1 MIFSGDMIALAF
13 YFSRKYK
20 SVCMCRARTHTHA
33 HVHTHKDLWSVGV
46 RVHGKSLLSLSECSC
61 SISHIH
67 PHIYLSKLHVSCYLW
82 WDSGELYDL
91 SSFSL
96 IIAIMRIKA
105 LKIAAYALLVVLFIH
120 IHEDGRIWSLLGC
133 QYINLGYLTLSRPL
147 PFSRSFKERSD
158 LR

>member
-1 MIFSGDMIALAF
+1 MIALAF

-20 SVCMCRARTHTHA
+20 CVCMWRTHTQQRFVISWSSHA
-33 HVHTHKDLWSVGV
+33 W
-46 RVHGKSLLSLSECSC
+46 GKSLLSLSECSC

-105 LKIAAYALLVVLFIH
+105 LKIAVYALLVVLFIH
-120 IHEDGRIWSLLGC
+120 IHEDGRIWGLLGC
-133 QYINLGYLTLSRPL
+133 QYINLRYLSHSLLLSLLHARSL
-147 PFSRSFKERSD
+147 FFSLTSKERSD
-158 LR
+158 LS

>member
-1 MIFSGDMIALAF
+1 
-13 YFSRKYK
+13 
-20 SVCMCRARTHTHA
+20 MCACGARTHS
-33 HVHTHKDLWSVGV
+33 KDLWSVGV
-46 RVHGKSLLSLSECSC
+46 HMHEGKSLLSLSECSC

-105 LKIAAYALLVVLFIH
+105 LKIAVYALLVVLFIH
-120 IHEDGRIWSLLGC
+120 IHEDGRILGLLGC
-133 QYINLGYLTLSRPL
+133 QYINLRYLSHSLLHARSLFFLSL
-147 PFSRSFKERSD
+147 PKRDQIWAKVMNSCNGLSY
-158 LR
+158 L